1 MSAPEPFIPIWLDDL
16 GLSPG
21 PFRVLCHLWRK
32 RNRKTGQCNP
42 SLESIARACGFKK
55 PDTVSGYLTE
65 LRDRGLVSWRKA
77 KFAGS
82 NHYKLLVP
90 IPPSNGVIDETNIP
104 VERGINTPVE
114 WGINTPAERGRKVL
128 QGRETKEAFN
138 QAGPAAPTSAGS
150 ERFIALCLSIQSN
163 PDQLTKPERSKVA
176 SALAEITTASPEVT
190 PEEIHRRAKNYPSHF
205 RNAALTAKA
214 LAAHWSLCERQKPDA
229 SAPWQRGQDIKI
241 ATHYDAKDGPEGW
254 RDWPCYRE
262 SVFGDPD
269 HEWFTKDW
277 LKISKESRR
286 AMLVQN
292 GFPEDW
298 EKRKGP
304 TLNC

>member
-42 SLESIARACGFKK
+42 SLKSIAKACGFKK

-163 PDQLTKPERSKVA
+163 PDQLTKPERSKIA
-176 SALAEITTASPEVT
+176 SALSDITTASPDVT
-190 PEEIHRRAKNYPSHF
+190 PDEIQRRASNYGTHF
-205 RNAALTAKA
+205 PDAPLTAKA
-214 LAAHWSLCERQKPDA
+214 LAANWAMCEHKKPERNR
-229 SAPWQRGQDIKI
+229 SGQLINEILTTRKP
-241 ATHYDAKDGPEGW
+241 ATDGPLGW
-254 RDWPCYRE
+254 RDWDAYKGSPY
-262 SVFGDPD
+262 GQPD
-269 HEWFTKDW
+269 HEWFAGEWRDLPVDTRRQM
-277 LKISKESRR
+277 LKL
-286 AMLVQN
+286 A
-292 GFPEDW
+292 GYTEDW
-298 EKRKGP
+298 EATHGEEYKW
-304 TLNC
+304 